1 MALINGAV
9 ATYGTGYSV
18 MSQVRCS
25 LALPTVSALASDG
38 NAYMQI
44 YQMQLGVSGNGA
56 SRTIALGLWN
66 SSNSAI
72 AATAPFTVAAASSA
86 TLTGNKSFY
95 ASALINRTSVS
106 SIGIGYWASGN
117 GATYFQYDITG
128 QSTVDIT
135 GDSVSST
142 SLTTF
147 NEDTSLYTEASLVG
161 TFDYYTV
168 PTAPQSLTVTA
179 GDSQAS
185 VAWAAP
191 ASDGGTAISGY
202 YVQYATNS
210 GFTTGV
216 SSLIPVS
223 GTSTTVTGLTNGTAY
238 WFRVG
243 ARNQVTNA
251 VSSSTSSAYVT
262 SASSVTPAA
271 TTPPGLPTG
280 LTLAQQ
286 TPQNPI
292 GVLVS
297 WTAPSGGATPTGY
310 IINYS
315 QNSDFSGGFSV
326 RVPVTTTSFELNGLD
341 ESELYYIR
349 VLAFNANGNGSYT
362 TAATISTYTNTT
374 GFMRKWD
381 ATAGVWTVV
390 V

>member
-25 LALPTVSALASDG
+25 LALPTVSNLASDG

-56 SRTIALGLWN
+56 SRTISLGLCN

-72 AATAPFTVAAASSA
+72 ASTSSFTVAAAGSA
-86 TLTGNKSFY
+86 TLTGNKTFF

-106 SIGIGYWASGN
+106 SIGIGYWTSGN
-117 GATYFQYDITG
+117 GATYFQYDATG
-128 QSTVDIT
+128 QSLVDIV

-147 NEDTSLYTEASLVG
+147 NEDTSLYTQSSLVG

-168 PTAPQSLTVTA
+168 PSAPQSLAVTV

-185 VAWAAP
+185 VSWAAP
-191 ASDGGTAISGY
+191 ADNGGTAVSGY
-202 YVQYATNS
+202 YVQYATNA

-216 SSLIPVS
+216 SSLISVT
-223 GTSTTVTGLTNGTAY
+223 GTSTTVTGLTNGTPY

-251 VSSSTSSAYVT
+251 VSSTTSSAYVT
-262 SASSVTPAA
+262 TPISYTPAS
-271 TTPPGLPTG
+271 TSPPGLPTG

-315 QNSDFSGGFSV
+315 PNSDFSGSFSV
-326 RVPVTTTSFELNGLD
+326 RLPSTMTSFELNGLD
-341 ESELYYIR
+341 ESEQYYIR

-362 TAATISTYTNTT
+362 TTATISTYTNTT

>member
-1 MALINGAV
+1 MALINNAV
-9 ATYGTGYSV
+9 ATSNSGLST
-18 MSQVRCS
+18 MSQVQCNV
-25 LALPTVSALASDG
+25 ALPSVSNLASNG

-44 YQMQLGVSGNGA
+44 YQMQLGIGGNGA
-56 SRTIALGLWN
+56 SRTVALGIWN
-66 SSNSAI
+66 SSASAI
-72 AATAPFTVAAASSA
+72 AATAPFSVAAGSA

-95 ASALINRTSVS
+95 ASTLVNRTSTS
-106 SIGIGYWASGN
+106 SLYFGYWSSGA
-117 GATYFQYDITG
+117 GSTYFQYDFSS
-128 QSTVDIT
+128 QSTVDIE
-135 GDSVSST
+135 GDSTTST

-147 NEDTSLYTEASLVG
+147 QSDSLLYSESSLVG

-168 PTAPQSLTVTA
+168 PSAPQSLAVIV
-179 GDSQAS
+179 GDTQVS
-185 VAWAAP
+185 VSWAAP
-191 ASDGGTAISGY
+191 ADNGGTAITGY

-210 GFTTGV
+210 AFTTGV
-216 SSLIPVS
+216 SSLISVS
-223 GTSTTVTGLTNGTAY
+223 GTSTTVTGLTNGTPY

-251 VSSSTSSAYVT
+251 VSSTTSSAYVT
-262 SASSVTPAA
+262 TATSYTPAS
-271 TTPPGLPTG
+271 TSPPGLPTG

-315 QNSDFSGGFSV
+315 PNSDFSGSFSV
-326 RVPVTTTSFELNGLD
+326 RLPSTMTSFELNGLD
-341 ESELYYIR
+341 ESEQYYIR

-362 TAATISTYTNTT
+362 TPATISTYTNAT

-381 ATAGVWTVV
+381 STAGVWTVV